1 MNPGPQPGPL
11 QQREAK
17 EAPDSL
23 KLASGNNCSLV
34 VSSRA
39 AVVRDARF
47 LLNLVSDGKAF
58 CLLGTSLFLSK
69 YKYLERENTSSL
81 PKIMPS
87 IFETAVYLKKEVEVK
102 SNLAEGSLSGFHS
115 NHGSLQAGVKGW

>member
-1 MNPGPQPGPL
+1 MSPGLQPGPL

-34 VSSRA
+34 VSFRPT
-39 AVVRDARF
+39 VVRDARF

-58 CLLGTSLFLSK
+58 CLLGALLFLSK
-69 YKYLERENTSSL
+69 YKYLERENTSL

-87 IFETAVYLKKEVEVK
+87 IFETAVYLKKEEVK